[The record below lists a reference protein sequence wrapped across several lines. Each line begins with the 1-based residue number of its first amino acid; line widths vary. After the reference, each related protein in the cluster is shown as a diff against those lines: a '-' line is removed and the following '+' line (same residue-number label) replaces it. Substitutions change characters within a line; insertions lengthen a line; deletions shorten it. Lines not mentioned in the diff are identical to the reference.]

1 MAMNRNMTM
10 AEKEVRDYAKRQME
24 WAEQRESI
32 LFTEEQKEQVLEYA
46 AMTGDDYD
54 IRKMVRDLAT
64 ALRFSDEEKVDE
76 ILRDAREEI
85 DGFPD
90 RSVGIAELKG
100 YGYTADDM
108 FPLRQEMALELHR
121 VGEKVYCLQSD
132 GSHGDYASREMIL
145 EHEGL
150 YGIEKEAWQR
160 MQEQEDEIDFEE
172 AGLYQ
177 PPMTDLDRDEALG
190 MFDAGETVFLVTTYQ
205 RPIAVRERMEIE
217 RGPEHYQMEREDVE
231 RIRTLEKRM
240 QDYPQIKSLKEAKL
254 LLGTENRYGIY
265 QIIDDSP
272 GREYEF
278 MDLNFIERHGYQVKK
293 EDYELIYSDEM
304 RYGDTLDSLYEK
316 FNIAHPEDYTG
327 HSLSVSDIVVLNENG
342 KVKAYFVDSISFR
355 ELPDFLQLEPEL
367 NQEELAYRIGD
378 QYFAIQIVTEGYDY
392 SFYDKEYKLMDGGIL
407 DDPNISMGQAV
418 QDILV
423 DEGLDQLER
432 IPVDYDELQEKVEE
446 VEAEILQEA
455 RSQGKRVPVISDH
468 TEAEAGLNGMSRSE
482 IEETVWAIAQAE
494 IIENNLDAR
503 IQAVR
508 VYGSRIRD
516 GLYKE
521 DSDVDVV
528 IAYEGTVREDDLCS
542 ALNEA
547 GYKVGNMRVDMNPI
561 RPDKTGSLED
571 FLEKSE
577 RYLDEKTEQMKA
589 RGEYKPLAKVEE
601 LEEAN
606 YNMIDNV
613 LNNMPPK
620 KEPYLEYYAAECD
633 EYHSLGKIYKSTN
646 LDEILAKYREIID
659 DPTLSYYGNGMGII
673 YRDPNDTFYDEAE
686 VSLVNRKTIRGDSLD
701 DVAFL
706 AALPMVHEA
715 LEKIIEAFP
724 DFRYYP
730 PKELDVHYYPEKM
743 NADELAAALD
753 QLAEDFDHYDYHDN
767 FSPEEDMVET
777 VALELRCGYAHRYI
791 PFLKDII
798 DEECEESP
806 RAEELLEKLKAY
818 QPEIPETAVPVVR
831 INFCEDKEMDIS
843 GYQKLGSLDEITAK
857 MDSELA
863 SQADPKTGM
872 PEKTV
877 QMYFTIY
884 YPDHDQ
890 MQELKGK
897 INIGDG
903 NGGIVS
909 QLKNQNEMKLHD
921 ESWLNYQKGKGEE
934 SFQAYMADLTDM
946 QEHVLPYL
954 QSFCS
959 LEEKAPERVEGAVQL
974 SVDGE
979 KKFAERAVSD
989 KGALKQGSLVEGKKT
1004 MEKKEKK
1011 SIHERL
1017 KINKEIIAKQQG
1029 KDSKE
1034 KGVELG

>member
-24 WAEQRESI
+24 RAEQRESI

-432 IPVDYDELQEKVEE
+432 IPVDYEELQEKVEE

>member
-1 MAMNRNMTM
+1 MAMNRIMTM
-10 AEKEVRDYAKRQME
+10 AEKEIRDYAQRQME
-24 WAEQRESI
+24 RAEQRENI
-32 LFTEEQKEQVLEYA
+32 VFTEKQKEQVLEYA
-46 AMTGDDYD
+46 AMTGDDYA
-54 IRKMVRDLAT
+54 IRKMVRNLAD
-64 ALRFSDEEKVDE
+64 AVRSSDEEKVDE
-76 ILRDAREEI
+76 ILWDARAII
-85 DGFPD
+85 DAFPD
-90 RSVGIAELKG
+90 RSVGMAELKG

-108 FPLRQEMALELHR
+108 LPLRQEMALELHR

-132 GSHGDYASREMIL
+132 GSHGDYAIREMIL

-150 YGIEKEAWQR
+150 YGIEKDAWQR

-172 AGLYQ
+172 VGLYQ
-177 PPMTDLDRDEALG
+177 PLMIDLDRDEALR
-190 MFDAGETVFLVTTYQ
+190 MFNAGETVFLITTYP

-240 QDYPQIKSLKEAKL
+240 QEYPQIKSLKEAKL

-265 QIIDDSP
+265 QITDDSP

-293 EDYELIYSDEM
+293 EDYELIYSDKM
-304 RYGDTLDSLYEK
+304 FYGDTLDSLYEK
-316 FNIAHPEDYTG
+316 FNIAHPADYTG

-342 KVKAYFVDSISFR
+342 NVKAYFVDSISFR

-378 QYFAIQIVTEGYDY
+378 QYFAIQVATEGYDY
-392 SFYDKEYKLMDGGIL
+392 SFYDTEYKLMDGGLL
-407 DDPNISMGQAV
+407 DNPDISMREAV
-418 QDILV
+418 QDILE
-423 DEGLDQLER
+423 DEGLVQLER
-432 IPVDYDELQEKVEE
+432 IPMEYDELLEKVEK

-455 RSQGKRVPVISDH
+455 RSQRKRVPVISDH
-468 TEAEAGLNGMSRSE
+468 TETEAGLNGTSRSE

-494 IIENNLDAR
+494 IIENDLDAR

-508 VYGSRIRD
+508 VYGSRTRD
-516 GLYKE
+516 GLYNE
-521 DSDVDVV
+521 DSDLDVV
-528 IAYEGTVREDDLCS
+528 IAYEGTVREDDLFS
-542 ALNEA
+542 VLNEA
-547 GYKVGNMRVDMNPI
+547 GYKVGNMKVDMNPI
-561 RPDKTGSLED
+561 RPDKTGTLED

-589 RGEYKPLAKVEE
+589 KGEYKPLAKVEE

-613 LNNMPPK
+613 LNNMPLK

-646 LDEILAKYREIID
+646 LDEIVAKYREIID

-686 VSLVNRKTIRGDSLD
+686 VSLVSRKTIRGDNLD

-706 AALPMVHEA
+706 AALPLVHEA
-715 LEKIIEAFP
+715 LEKIVEAFP

-730 PKELDVHYYPEKM
+730 PKELNVHYYPEKM
-743 NADELAAALD
+743 TADELAAALD
-753 QLAEDFDHYDYHDN
+753 QLAEDFDFYNYHDN

-777 VALELRCGYAHRYI
+777 VALELRCGYAHKYI
-791 PFLKDII
+791 PFLKDIV
-798 DEECEESP
+798 DEECGESS

-831 INFCEDKEMDIS
+831 INFCEDKEMNIS
-843 GYQKLGSLDEITAK
+843 GYQNLGSLDEITAK
-857 MDSELA
+857 MDEDLS
-863 SQADPKTGM
+863 SKADPKTGM

-884 YPDHDQ
+884 YPDHNQ

-921 ESWLNYQKGKGEE
+921 ESWLNYQKAKGEE

-959 LEEKAPERVEGAVQL
+959 LEEKTLEKVEGAVKA
-974 SVDGE
+974 SVTGE
-979 KKFAERAVSD
+979 KKSPERAMSD
-989 KGALKQGSLVEGKKT
+989 KGALKQ
-1004 MEKKEKK
+1004 
-1011 SIHERL
+1011 
-1017 KINKEIIAKQQG
+1017 
-1029 KDSKE
+1029 
-1034 KGVELG
+1034 

>member
-10 AEKEVRDYAKRQME
+10 AEKEVRDYAQRQME
-24 WAEQRESI
+24 RAEQRENI
-32 LFTEEQKEQVLEYA
+32 VFTEKQKEQVLEYA
-46 AMTGDDYD
+46 AMTGDDYK
-54 IRKMVRDLAT
+54 IRKMVRDLAD
-64 ALRFSDEEKVDE
+64 AVRSSDEEKVDE
-76 ILRDAREEI
+76 ILGDAREEI

-90 RSVGIAELKG
+90 RSVGMAELKG

-121 VGEKVYCLQSD
+121 VGEKVYCLQSE
-132 GSHGDYASREMIL
+132 GTHGDYASREMIL

-150 YGIEKEAWQR
+150 YGIEKDAWQR

-177 PPMTDLDRDEALG
+177 PPMTDIERDEALR
-190 MFDAGETVFLVTTYQ
+190 MFDAGEAVFLVTTYP

-217 RGPEHYQMEREDVE
+217 RGPEYYQMEKEDVE
-231 RIRTLEKRM
+231 RIRSLEKRM
-240 QDYPQIKSLKEAKL
+240 QEYPQITSLKEAKL
-254 LLGTENRYGIY
+254 LLGAENRYGIY
-265 QIIDDSP
+265 QIIDGSP

-304 RYGDTLDSLYEK
+304 HYGDTLDSLYEK
-316 FNIAHPEDYTG
+316 FNIAHPEDYSG

-342 KVKAYFVDSISFR
+342 NVKAYFVDSISFR

-367 NQEELAYRIGD
+367 NQEEVAYQIGD
-378 QYFAIQIVTEGYDY
+378 QYFSIQVATEGYDY
-392 SFYDKEYKLMDGGIL
+392 SLYDKEYKLMDGGIL
-407 DDPNISMGQAV
+407 DDPDISMRKAV
-418 QDILV
+418 QKILE

-432 IPVDYDELQEKVEE
+432 IPVDYDELQEKAEK
-446 VEAEILQEA
+446 VEAEILQEV
-455 RSQGKRVPVISDH
+455 RSQRKRVSVISDH

-494 IIENNLDAR
+494 IIENNLDVR

-508 VYGSRIRD
+508 VYGSRTRD
-516 GLYKE
+516 GIYNE

-528 IAYEGTVREDDLCS
+528 IAYEGTVREDDLFS
-542 ALNEA
+542 VLNEA
-547 GYKVGNMRVDMNPI
+547 GYKVGKMRVDMNPI
-561 RPDKTGSLED
+561 RPDKTGTLEE
-571 FLEKSE
+571 FLEKSD

-606 YNMIDNV
+606 YNMIDNI

-646 LDEILAKYREIID
+646 LDEILAKYRDIID

-686 VSLVNRKTIRGDSLD
+686 VSLVSRKTIRGDNLD

-715 LEKIIEAFP
+715 LEKIVEAFP

-730 PKELDVHYYPEKM
+730 PKELNVHYYPEKM
-743 NADELAAALD
+743 TADELAAAMD
-753 QLAEDFDHYDYHDN
+753 QLAEDFDSYDYHDN

-777 VALELRCGYAHRYI
+777 VALELRCGHAHRYI

-857 MDSELA
+857 MDAELA
-863 SQADPKTGM
+863 SKVDPSTGM

-884 YPDHDQ
+884 YPDRDQ
-890 MQELKGK
+890 MQELKEK

-959 LEEKAPERVEGAVQL
+959 LEERAPERSVEPT
-974 SVDGE
+974 
-979 KKFAERAVSD
+979 AVS
-989 KGALKQGSLVEGKKT
+989 KSEMEAGKTIASVGNEKSKTVET
-1004 MEKKEKK
+1004 VRK

-1029 KDSKE
+1029 KDNKA
-1034 KGVELG
+1034 KGVELV